1 MKTYNYEYFVF
12 CIFILIIRPD
22 LPPGY
27 GGWQVID
34 GTPQETSDVSR
45 LYQTGPASLEA
56 IKRGEVG
63 LAYDVPFVFSE
74 INADV
79 VHWQLDETSELGWRK
94 IKVNKYQYV

>member
-1 MKTYNYEYFVF
+1 MQ
-12 CIFILIIRPD
+12 RPD

-34 GTPQETSDVSR
+34 ATPQESSDVSN
-45 LYQTGPASLEA
+45 LYQMGPASLEA

-63 LAYDVPFVFSE
+63 LPYDVPFVFAEVNS
-74 INADV
+74 DV

-94 IKVNKYQYV
+94 IKTNRYQYDDKL